1 VREENLIA
9 NIERGTSLSE
19 MVALESFLEKRA
31 KDPTAD
37 VNAHLAEHDQT
48 I

>member
-1 VREENLIA
+1 
-9 NIERGTSLSE
+9 

-37 VNAHLAEHDQT
+37 FNAHLAEHDQT